1 MSRIFI
7 SYRRSDS
14 EGYVGRLYDHLIQQ
28 FDKNEIFLDVGTIKP
43 GEDFVTVINQTVG
56 SCDAL
61 IAVIGPRWLDV
72 TDKHGNRRIDNP
84 KDFVRLE
91 IATALERN
99 ILVVPIL
106 IERASMPNAKG
117 LPKDLKSLTRK
128 NAIEL
133 SHDRFGYDVDRLVQA
148 IGGAY
153 GRIMVSFGSTY
164 QSLVRTRLLN
174 PQEGFEVFVDRKM
187 VGKIERP
194 GFSLKRETSDKKS
207 WHPIVA
213 KVKEGVHKIS
223 IKIHRSE
230 FTSAMRSNELTFRI
244 KGGQSIAFKVERE
257 SSTIS
262 GPKVILKAHKP
273 IIDS

>member
-7 SYRRSDS
+7 SYRRADS

-43 GEDFVTVINQTVG
+43 GEDFVTVIEQLVG

-61 IAVIGPRWLDV
+61 IVVIGPRWLEV
-72 TDKHGNRRIDNP
+72 TDEHGNRRLDNRE
-84 KDFVRLE
+84 DYVRLE

-99 ILVVPIL
+99 ILVVPVL
-106 IERASMPNAKG
+106 IERASMPNVKE
-117 LPKDLKSLTRK
+117 LPKDLKTLTRK

-153 GRIMVSFGSTY
+153 GRIMVSLGSTY
-164 QSLVRTRLLN
+164 QTMIRARFLN
-174 PQEGFEVFVDRKM
+174 PQEEFEVLIDRKK
-187 VGKIERP
+187 VGKIEGP
-194 GFSLKRETSDKKS
+194 GFSLERDEAKKKS
-207 WHPIVA
+207 WLPLVA

-223 IKIHRSE
+223 IRTRRSD
-230 FTSAMRSNELTFRI
+230 FGTGMRSDELTFRI
-244 KGGQSIAFKVERE
+244 KGGQSIAFKIEE
-257 SSTIS
+257 ETSSIGGT
-262 GPKVILKAHKP
+262 KVILKVDKP
-273 IIDS
+273 IIEL